1 MAMTSRERPPAPPL
15 QFRLQ
20 ALLALMVVVSLLFG
34 LLRWLNVPPLAATIV
49 LVILVV
55 SVVAAV
61 GLVWAISASQ
71 GGDTDDDH

>member
-1 MAMTSRERPPAPPL
+1 MTPRERPPDPPL
-15 QFRLQ
+15 QFRLR
-20 ALLALMVVVSLLFG
+20 ALLALMVAVSLLFG

-61 GLVWAISASQ
+61 GLVWAISASHE
-71 GGDTDDDH
+71 DDDR